1 MSGEFL
7 GDEAINSYTLLKTPL
22 HPIFRQRAYDV
33 FATAT
38 NLHAVR
44 LSRHHAEGIGRA
56 WDMRKA
62 QRRITTFRLKEP
74 GGAIDAAVHREL
86 GCTFTQV
93 EHS

>member
-7 GDEAINSYTLLKTPL
+7 GDEAFNSYTLLKTPL

-38 NLHAVR
+38 NPYAIR
-44 LSRHHAEGIGRA
+44 LSRHNTKGIGRA

-62 QRRITTFRLKEP
+62 QRRNTTFRLKDP
-74 GGAIDAAVHREL
+74 GGAIDAAAHESWGAR
-86 GCTFTQV
+86 
-93 EHS
+93 SRR